1 VKIVAV
7 KKDDN
12 GTIEQYKLDN
22 NQVVNVNE
30 AIEMVKQ
37 NQIEN
42 CNVFTTKS
50 GSEAIRSNR
59 DEDKSNN
66 LDNLPSF

>member
-1 VKIVAV
+1 MKIVAV
-7 KKDDN
+7 KKDEN

-30 AIEMVKQ
+30 AIDMVKQ

-42 CNVFTTKS
+42 CNVFTTRNV
-50 GSEAIRSNR
+50 SEAIRSNR

-66 LDNLPSF
+66 IDNLPTF

>member
-1 VKIVAV
+1 MKIVAV
-7 KKDDN
+7 KKDEN

-30 AIEMVKQ
+30 AINMVKQ

-42 CNVFTTKS
+42 CNVFTTRN

-66 LDNLPSF
+66 LDNLPTF